1 MPHCLLTSLC
11 CHSAWWLS
19 ARVWRLNSL
28 SWMDLGTLPASVY
41 TRLSA
46 LKYSD
51 GDVKYLFEDSAMPG
65 RIPRSLPSTCTYTH
79 TCIPLFLCCQS
90 RSWRMRLWRKDVG
103 GLFLWVEGIIW
114 AEWNNKKKN
123 NQNRFCT
130 INAYFVSGNNSLA
143 NVPASFIHQKDK
155 QTNIQTSLLFLK
167 MALVLFHKSV
177 LCS

>member
-114 AEWNNKKKN
+114 AEWNNKKKITRTDSALLMPTLWVATTVWRTS
-123 NQNRFCT
+123 QHH
-130 INAYFVSGNNSLA
+130 L
-143 NVPASFIHQKDK
+143 FIRRTNK
-155 QTNIQTSLLFLK
+155 QTYKRVYYS
-167 MALVLFHKSV
+167 
-177 LCS
+177 